1 MSHRNYSLLISLI
14 IFTLSC
20 KNKSETISPEIKNIS
35 ESVYSTGFIK
45 SVNQYEVFGS
55 RNGIIEKIFVTEG
68 MLVKKGDPIFQMENE
83 NLKVATEN
91 AKLAYRV
98 SDIKINSNKLMDA
111 KKAIELAQRNLSND
125 SLQYER
131 QKNLWNKNIGS
142 KVQLE
147 EKELKYEKS
156 KSDFDRAN
164 TNYEDLKRQ
173 LNLASEQ
180 SKNNLEI
187 AQLMEEDFIIRS
199 EVDGVVY
206 KINKEVGELING
218 QEPSAVIGTE
228 EFIIELN
235 IDEIDII
242 KVKKGQ
248 QVIIRM
254 DSYESEVFEARIIAV
269 DPMMNI
275 RTRSF
280 QAEAIFTNKPKELFP
295 NLTVEAN
302 IVIKTKQDVLT
313 IPRNYLSNDTSVV
326 LKGGKLQKVE
336 TGIMDYDLVEIKGG
350 IDKTTIIELPQ

>member
-1 MSHRNYSLLISLI
+1 MGELLL
-14 IFTLSC
+14 
-20 KNKSETISPEIKNIS
+20 EIKNIS

-45 SVNQYEVFGS
+45 SVNQYEVFSS
-55 RNGIIEKIFVTEG
+55 RNGIVEKIFVTEG

-91 AKLAYRV
+91 ARLASKVADFKTNSDKL
-98 SDIKINSNKLMDA
+98 LDA
-111 KKAIELAQRNLSND
+111 RKAIELAQRNLSND

-131 QKNLWNKNIGS
+131 QKNLWSKNIGS

-147 EKELKYEKS
+147 QKELSYEKS
-156 KSDFDRAN
+156 KTEFDRAN

-187 AQLMEEDFIIRS
+187 AKLMEEDFIIRS

-218 QEPSAVIGTE
+218 QEPSAVIGTD
-228 EFIIELN
+228 EFIIELS

-242 KVKKGQ
+242 KVKKCQ

-269 DPMMNI
+269 DPMINI

-280 QAEAIFTNKPKELFP
+280 QAEAVFTNKPKELFP

-302 IVIKTKQDVLT
+302 IIINTKQDVLT
-313 IPRNYLSNDTSVV
+313 IPRNYLMNDTSVI
-326 LKGGKLQKVE
+326 LKGGKVQKVE
-336 TGIMDYDLVEIKGG
+336 TGLMDYDLVEIKNG
-350 IDKTTIIELPQ
+350 IDKSTVIELPQQ

>member
-1 MSHRNYSLLISLI
+1 MNAKLYFLFTVFI
-14 IFTLSC
+14 ICLLSC
-20 KNKSETISPEIKNIS
+20 NSKKETITPEIKNIS

-55 RNGIIEKIFVTEG
+55 RNGIVEKIFVTEG
-68 MLVKKGDPIFQMENE
+68 MRVKKGDPIFQMENE

-91 AKLAYRV
+91 AKLASRV
-98 SDIKINSNKLMDA
+98 SDIKINSNKLLDA
-111 KKAIELAQRNLSND
+111 KKAIDLAQRNLSND

-131 QKNLWNKNIGS
+131 QKNLWSKNIGS

-147 EKELKYEKS
+147 QKELSYEKS
-156 KSDFDRAN
+156 KTEFDRAN

-187 AQLMEEDFIIRS
+187 AELMEEDFIIRS

-218 QEPSAVIGTE
+218 QEPSAIIGTE
-228 EFIIELN
+228 EFIIELS

-269 DPMMNI
+269 DLMMNK
-275 RTRSF
+275 RTRLFQVLFLPISPKSF
-280 QAEAIFTNKPKELFP
+280 FQI
-295 NLTVEAN
+295 
-302 IVIKTKQDVLT
+302 
-313 IPRNYLSNDTSVV
+313 
-326 LKGGKLQKVE
+326 
-336 TGIMDYDLVEIKGG
+336 
-350 IDKTTIIELPQ
+350 